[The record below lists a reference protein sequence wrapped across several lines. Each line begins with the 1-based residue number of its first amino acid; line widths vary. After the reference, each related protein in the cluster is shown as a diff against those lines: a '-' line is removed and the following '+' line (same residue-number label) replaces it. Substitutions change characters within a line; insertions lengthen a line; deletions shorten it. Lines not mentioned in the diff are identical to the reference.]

1 MLIALDGP
9 TANVF
14 GYLLPAYPLLIGT
27 ACAVTA
33 LLVLALYAGVWA
45 PQRVAT
51 MTLVMAAAAIAAGR
65 VEYVLY
71 NARFFAGDAGQA
83 FNVASGGLEPRLAL
97 LAAVGVGAVWTRRAD
112 KPLRPLLTA
121 LGAGL
126 PLIAFAAW
134 WGCAAASC
142 AYGVE
147 VDNLQNYPAWQV
159 WEAAGEYLMVAPRY
173 AVQPLGMAASAVTIV
188 MMLGLCALGV
198 RGARLLMAA
207 VILCFG
213 GSAVLGGLRGDPAL
227 MLAGLR
233 ADRWADL
240 AACTAGVAVWI
251 VKRRSRIRTA

>member
-1 MLIALDGP
+1 MWISLDGP

-27 ACAVTA
+27 ACTATA
-33 LLVLALYAGVWA
+33 LLALALYAGSWA

-51 MTLVMAAAAIAAGR
+51 MVLVMAAGAIAAGR

-71 NARFFAGDAGQA
+71 NAQFFADDVGVA
-83 FNVASGGLEPRLAL
+83 FSVASGGLEPRLAL
-97 LAAVGVGAVWTRRAD
+97 LAAVALGVAWTRRAG
-112 KPLRPLLTA
+112 KPVRPLLTA
-121 LGAGL
+121 LGSGL

-147 VDNLQNYPAWQV
+147 VDNLQNYPSWQV

-173 AVQPLGMAASAVTIV
+173 AVQPLGMAASAVTIALV
-188 MMLGLCALGV
+188 LCLRALGV
-198 RGARLLMAA
+198 RGANLLAAA
-207 VILCFG
+207 VILCFA
-213 GSAVLGGLRGDPAL
+213 GSSLLGVLRGDPNP

-233 ADRWADL
+233 LDQWADL
-240 AACTAGVAVWI
+240 AACTAGVAVLI
-251 VKRRSRIRTA
+251 ANRRSRIRAA